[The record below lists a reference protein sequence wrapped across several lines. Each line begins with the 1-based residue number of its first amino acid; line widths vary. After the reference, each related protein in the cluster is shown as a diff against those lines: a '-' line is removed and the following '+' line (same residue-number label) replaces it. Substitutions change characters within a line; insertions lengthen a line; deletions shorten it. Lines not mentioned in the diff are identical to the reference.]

1 MNRLTEIA
9 DKTRQRIQE
18 RRRQRPM
25 KLLCKE
31 VEKAGPYTGPSFEK
45 AMTGPEL
52 SFICEVKKASPS
64 KGLIAREFAYMEIA
78 TAYEHSGAS
87 AISCLTE
94 PFYFQ
99 GSDRYLQEIASQVH
113 IPLLRK
119 DFTVDPYMIYEARLL
134 GASAVLLICA
144 ILTDQE
150 LKQYQELAQSLGMS
164 ALVEVHTRTE
174 ADRALESGAKI
185 IGVNSRDL
193 TTFEVRLETL
203 EELGVMIPQ
212 DRLLIA
218 ESGIHSAAQLD
229 YCKSCGADGV
239 LIGEAL
245 MRTPAPGEALRK
257 LRGEMKGE

>member
-9 DKTRQRIQE
+9 DKTRQRIRE
-18 RRRQRPM
+18 RRRQKPIER
-25 KLLCKE
+25 LIQE
-31 VEKAGPYTGPSFEK
+31 AEKAGSYTGPSFEE
-45 AMTGPEL
+45 AMEGPEL

-78 TAYEHSGAS
+78 SAYEHSGAS

-99 GSDRYLQEIASQVH
+99 GSDRYLEEIASRAH

-144 ILTDQE
+144 LLTDRE
-150 LKQYQELAQSLGMS
+150 LKQYRELAQSLGMS
-164 ALVEVHTRTE
+164 ALVEVHTKAE
-174 ADRALESGAKI
+174 AERALESGARI

-203 EELGVMIPQ
+203 EELGAMIPR
-212 DRLLIA
+212 DRILIA

-245 MRTPAPGEALRK
+245 MRTPDPGEALKR
-257 LRGEMKGE
+257 LRGEMKRE